1 VGKMLRIIEKET
13 DVRKAQDQ
21 LEKRLKSILD
31 KHGRIMIGGK
41 GWHQFRETY
50 WNRDLGFWWT
60 AKDEEDRF
68 WNSFG
73 LQEPQW
79 GKKYPHSIVVEVNLP
94 KNLNRR
100 ISGAVVGDE
109 MEGLFLLHRGIIG
122 GGRKGI
128 GKSLF
133 VNNFIGEWVSVREG
147 NNIARLALVAS
158 LGSKEF
164 PQQMSVFV
172 HEVARIKYIAPLHQ
186 KSDLHIPD
194 RTFDAFREEFTGI
207 KRYSSNSEIEAK
219 CNHGI
224 IVKGL
229 EEKLISEGSKVGNR
243 YGMDLYILGEKNEV
257 KTLYEVKTDTER
269 QSCYAAIGQLFFNS
283 IRLGIN
289 PQLVAVFPDVLG
301 KNFRG
306 VLAELGIKVLTFRL
320 INGHPYFSC

>member
-1 VGKMLRIIEKET
+1 MLRIIEKDT

-21 LEKRLKSILD
+21 LEKRLTSILD

-60 AKDEEDRF
+60 TKDEEDRF

-73 LQEPQW
+73 VQKPKW
-79 GKKYPHSIVVEVNLP
+79 DKRYPHSIVVEINLP
-94 KNLNRR
+94 KSLNRR
-100 ISGAVVGDE
+100 ISGVVAANEIG
-109 MEGLFLLHRGIIG
+109 GLYLLHRGIIG

-133 VNNFIGEWVSVREG
+133 VDNFIGEWVSVRES
-147 NNIARLALVAS
+147 NSIVRLALVAS

-172 HEVARIKYIAPLHQ
+172 HEVARIKNIAPLHQ
-186 KSDLHIPD
+186 QSNAHIRN

-207 KRYSSNSEIEAK
+207 KRYSSDSEIEAK

-229 EEKLISEGSKVGNR
+229 KDRLISKGSKVGNR
-243 YGMDLYILGEKNEV
+243 YGMDLYILDERGKV

-283 IRLGIN
+283 IRLGSS
-289 PQLVAVFPDVLG
+289 PQLVAVFPDVLN
-301 KNFRG
+301 KSFRE
-306 VLAELGIKVLTFRL
+306 VLGELGIKVLIYRL
-320 INGHPYFSC
+320 INGHPCFSC